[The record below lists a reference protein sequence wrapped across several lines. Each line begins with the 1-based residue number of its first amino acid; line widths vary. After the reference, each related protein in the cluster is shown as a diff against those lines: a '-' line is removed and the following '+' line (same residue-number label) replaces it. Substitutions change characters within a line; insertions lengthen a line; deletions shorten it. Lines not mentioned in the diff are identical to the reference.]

1 MWQLWWV
8 WVAGGVAIGILE
20 LFAPGYIFVGF
31 AAGAIATGGLIAAG
45 VLGTSLPVTMLAFAV
60 LSVLAWVAARA
71 WLGTREGQ
79 VKRIDHD
86 INEN

>member
-31 AAGAIATGGLIAAG
+31 ALGAIATGGLIAAG
-45 VLGTSLPVTMLAFAV
+45 VLGTSLPVTLLAFAL
-60 LSVLAWVAARA
+60 LSVLAWVGARG
-71 WLGTREGQ
+71 LMGKREGQ